1 MEAVIGGVRV
11 AYQANGQENR
21 PALLLVHG
29 FPLDSGM
36 WDAQLEGL
44 ADRAHVIAPDLRG
57 HGRSDV
63 PPPPYSM
70 EQHADDLAGLLDT
83 LGVRKAVVAGL
94 SMGGYVTL
102 AFWRRHPERVAGLAL
117 VDTRASA
124 DTPEV
129 RDGRTATIERVH
141 ERGVEVLAEEM
152 LPRMLTPENLAAER
166 LVGAVREIMLRQP
179 AAGHDCSPGCDARA
193 SGRDRHVSG
202 DHRPRDRRGRR
213 ARRHHAAGNRGDHGE
228 ANPGGAIGADHTH
241 GAHEP
246 HGEPARG
253 QHGAERAAVDREVL
267 GEFFWR
273 GRGPRQGFHPLDPQL
288 LRSRR
293 TCRRHQ
299 PRSPC
304 PTDTN
309 ASRRTE

>member
-44 ADRAHVIAPDLRG
+44 ADRARVIAPDLRG

-70 EQHADDLAGLLDT
+70 EQHADDLAELLDT

-129 RDGRTATIERVH
+129 RDGRTATIERVR
-141 ERGVEVLAEEM
+141 ERGVQVLAEEM

-179 AAGHDCSPGCDARA
+179 AAGMI
-193 SGRDRHVSG
+193 
-202 DHRPRDRRGRR
+202 
-213 ARRHHAAGNRGDHGE
+213 AALAAMR
-228 ANPGGAIGADHTH
+228 
-241 GAHEP
+241 
-246 HGEPARG
+246 
-253 QHGAERAAVDREVL
+253 ERADETATLAGITAPAIVVAGEHDVITPPEIAVTMAKQIPEARSVLIMHAGHMSPMENPHEVNMAL
-267 GEFFWR
+267 SE
-273 GRGPRQGFHPLDPQL
+273 L
-288 LRSRR
+288 LSI
-293 TCRRHQ
+293 
-299 PRSPC
+299 
-304 PTDTN
+304 
-309 ASRRTE
+309 AKF